1 MIFTAKAKALDSCLV
16 SLVQR
21 VGEIRG
27 LMLVDQNGLPLV
39 STLRSPSLEEALG
52 AFAGATVRHMKR
64 AEGDFQMGPLYFMH
78 IAGRD
83 RQLFV
88 TPVTDEVMLLAIV
101 ASEATASSIALHM
114 LAMTREILTVVHPV
128 EVMETK

>member
-1 MIFTAKAKALDSCLV
+1 MVFTEKARALDECLL

-21 VGEIRG
+21 VAGIRG
-27 LMLVDQNGLPLV
+27 LILVDQNGLPLV
-39 STLRSPSLEEALG
+39 STLRSPALEEALG
-52 AFAGATVRHMKR
+52 GFAGATVMHMKR

-88 TPVTDEVMLLAIV
+88 TPVIEGTMLLAIV
-101 ASEATASSIALHM
+101 DAEATASSIALHM
-114 LAMTREILTVVHPV
+114 LAMTREILTVVYPK
-128 EVMETK
+128 E

>member
-1 MIFTAKAKALDSCLV
+1 MLFTAKARALDECLV

-21 VGEIRG
+21 VKDIRG
-27 LMLVDQNGLPLV
+27 LILVDKNGLPLV
-39 STLRSPSLEEALG
+39 STLHSPALEESLG
-52 AFAGATVRHMKR
+52 AFAGATVMHMKR

-88 TPVTDEVMLLAIV
+88 TPVIEDVMLLAIV
-101 ASEATASSIALHM
+101 DAEATASSVALHM
-114 LAMTREILTVVHPV
+114 LAMTREILTVIYPAD
-128 EVMETK
+128 TKG

>member
-1 MIFTAKAKALDSCLV
+1 MVFTTKARALDECLIT
-16 SLVQR
+16 LVQR
-21 VGEIRG
+21 VKEIRG
-27 LMLVDQNGLPLV
+27 LILVDANGLPLV

-52 AFAGATVRHMKR
+52 AFAGATMTHMKR

-88 TPVTDEVMLLAIV
+88 TPVMEGIMLLAIV
-101 ASEATASSIALHM
+101 DAEATASSIALHM
-114 LAMTREILTVVHPV
+114 LAMTREILTVVYP
-128 EVMETK
+128 EELKAD